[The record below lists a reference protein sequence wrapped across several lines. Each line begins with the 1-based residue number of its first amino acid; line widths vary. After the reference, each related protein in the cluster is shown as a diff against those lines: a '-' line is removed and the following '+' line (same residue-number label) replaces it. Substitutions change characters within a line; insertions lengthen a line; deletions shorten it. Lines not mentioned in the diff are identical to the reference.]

1 MHLEA
6 EIANNVQKFSIEILV
21 QKLNRNVMDIW
32 AKKSFLALNCSEMK
46 TIGSAKKKKKKQGLG
61 HQTDFSSSLGSTNCD
76 LRQVS

>member
-1 MHLEA
+1 MEA

-46 TIGSAKKKKKKQGLG
+46 TIGSAKKKKQGLG